1 MTEEQEEAKFGLEP
15 CEDKKLSMK
24 LKKEYLIPQVLL
36 PIFLLRTTTY
46 LLPGILL
53 D

>member
-1 MTEEQEEAKFGLEP
+1 MTEEQEEAKVGSEP
-15 CEDKKLSMK
+15 WEDKKLSMK

-36 PIFLLRTTTY
+36 PIFQLGTPTY
-46 LLPGILL
+46 LLRGILL